1 MLGSFLVNVLL
12 FAGAILLVKYGGD
25 WLEARPI
32 LAKYAKE
39 LQTLAGA
46 MLFSP
51 VAIVFLRNT
60 RRAKIR
66 ANSARV
72 SSDQFPEIHAVLEQ
86 FCAALGVHPAPE
98 LYVWEDAPDFSSAG
112 SAWKTHYIV
121 LKPKPLLKDLS
132 AGRDI
137 IEFLI
142 GRELGRI
149 RLGHTRW
156 WDELLTTYVVKI
168 PVLRNPLLQVRMLS
182 QDRYGA
188 RLASSAVAR
197 TRASRHGAGPHRADQ
212 PRRVRAPARGYR
224 TFLAGG
230 VRSDPVRSHISR
242 CAFVR
247 SPRRG
252 CWSRAAR
259 RRAIPRA
266 AISAALPSTIGP
278 RESKTAASHYCARG
292 IDGRSLELHRRI
304 QLALDLV
311 VARHLLWRDD
321 LLELPRIR
329 APQLGAIILDR

>member
-1 MLGSFLVNVLL
+1 MDESRLRHPLERPIVIASFLVNVLL

-25 WLEARPI
+25 WLEGRPL
-32 LAKYAKE
+32 LAKYATE
-39 LQTLAGA
+39 LKTLAGA

-72 SSDQFPEIHAVLEQ
+72 SSEQFPEIHAVLER
-86 FCAALGVHPAPE
+86 FCATLGVHPAPE
-98 LYVWEDAPDFSSAG
+98 LYVWEDAPDFSTAS

-121 LKPKPLLKDLS
+121 LKTKPLLKDLS

-188 RLASSAVAR
+188 RLASSSLRGLVLSATGPGLIDQTNLAAFAR
-197 TRASRHGAGPHRADQ
+197 D
-212 PRRVRAPARGYR
+212 ARGYR
-224 TFLAGG
+224 SFWQVAAGLTRSQPHLA
-230 VRSDPVRSHISR
+230 
-242 CAFVR
+242 
-247 SPRRG
+247 
-252 CWSRAAR
+252 
-259 RRAIPRA
+259 
-266 AISAALPSTIGP
+266 
-278 RESKTAASHYCARG
+278 
-292 IDGRSLELHRRI
+292 RRI
-304 QLALDLV
+304 QALTN
-311 VARHLLWRDD
+311 AG
-321 LLELPRIR
+321 LLEPGREAPRDSAR
-329 APQLGAIILDR
+329 RNLGGAPADERPARV